1 MAALLDKFFR
11 RTKEMKG
18 FLRMAA
24 VMAASAVMLSGCS
37 DKAAETNETAETTK
51 ARETAETGASL
62 TITAEPVT
70 EDEFGMLYTEAMD
83 EPSAED
89 FTKITISVEMTGMT
103 PGTERN
109 VKMPVLRTLMN
120 DAGIGELFMLGSGGS
135 QNDPEEDHSEF
146 TSVNYIYSRELTED
160 DIMDVMSEAEAVAS
174 YTGADG
180 QTVEEVL
187 PFADNIEFKA

>member
-37 DKAAETNETAETTK
+37 DKAAETNETAETTE
-51 ARETAETGASL
+51 AQETAEAGASL

-89 FTKITISVEMTGMT
+89 FTKLFF
-103 PGTERN
+103 PGIKEYLAHI
-109 VKMPVLRTLMN
+109 KEK
-120 DAGIGELFMLGSGGS
+120 I
-135 QNDPEEDHSEF
+135 
-146 TSVNYIYSRELTED
+146 
-160 DIMDVMSEAEAVAS
+160 
-174 YTGADG
+174 
-180 QTVEEVL
+180 
-187 PFADNIEFKA
+187 

>member
-1 MAALLDKFFR
+1 
-11 RTKEMKG
+11 MKG

-37 DKAAETNETAETTK
+37 DKAAETNETAETTE
-51 ARETAETGASL
+51 AQETAETGARL

-70 EDEFGMLYTEAMD
+70 DDEY
-83 EPSAED
+83 
-89 FTKITISVEMTGMT
+89 
-103 PGTERN
+103 
-109 VKMPVLRTLMN
+109 
-120 DAGIGELFMLGSGGS
+120 GSGGS

-146 TSVNYIYSRELTED
+146 TSVNYIYSRDLTED

>member
-24 VMAASAVMLSGCS
+24 VIAASAVMLSGCS

-51 ARETAETGASL
+51 AQETAETGASL

-180 QTVEEVL
+180 QIVEEVL